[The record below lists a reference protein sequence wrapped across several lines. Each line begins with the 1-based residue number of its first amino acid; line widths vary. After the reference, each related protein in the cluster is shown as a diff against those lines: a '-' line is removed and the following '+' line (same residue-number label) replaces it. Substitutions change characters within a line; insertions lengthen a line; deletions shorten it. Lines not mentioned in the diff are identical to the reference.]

1 MSPLSLLRGDQK
13 LIADLV
19 PEGARVLDLGCG
31 DGALLEQLRDQRGA
45 FVRGVEI
52 DIDDVAAC
60 IARGLSVIQADL
72 DEGLPAFRDD
82 SFDVVVLSQTMQVVR
97 RPKVVLTEM
106 LRVGRRGVV
115 SFPNFAHWRNRGSLG
130 IPGRMPV
137 SPAIPYTWYDTPNIH
152 HTTIKDF
159 RDFCAES
166 GAAVEREIALA
177 QRGGGVAARH
187 VRLLPNLLA
196 DSAVF
201 VVRRAALR

>member
-1 MSPLSLLRGDQK
+1 MTPMSLLRSDQK

-31 DGALLEQLRDQRGA
+31 DGALLERLRDQRGA

-52 DIDDVAAC
+52 DIDDVARC
-60 IARGLSVIQADL
+60 VARGLSVIQADL
-72 DEGLPAFRDD
+72 DEGLPAFADD

-97 RPKVVLTEM
+97 RPKIVLSEM

-115 SFPNFAHWRNRGSLG
+115 SFPNFASWRNRSFLG
-130 IPGRMPV
+130 LRGRMPV

-152 HTTIKDF
+152 HTTVKDF
-159 RDFCAES
+159 RDFCLENGAVVESELALAES
-166 GAAVEREIALA
+166 GD
-177 QRGGGVAARH
+177 GGPGRV
-187 VRLLPNLLA
+187 VTFWPNLMA

-201 VVRRAALR
+201 VVRRAE

>member
-1 MSPLSLLRGDQK
+1 MTPLELLRGDQK

-31 DGALLEQLRDQRGA
+31 DGALLERLRDQRGA

-52 DIDDVAAC
+52 DIDNVARC
-60 IARGLSVIQADL
+60 IERGLSVIQADI

-115 SFPNFAHWRNRGSLG
+115 SFPNFAHWRNRSFLSLR
-130 IPGRMPV
+130 GRMPV
-137 SPAIPYTWYDTPNIH
+137 SPSIPYTWYDTPNIH
-152 HTTIKDF
+152 HTTVKDF
-159 RDFCAES
+159 RDFCADG
-166 GAAVEREIALA
+166 GAVVERELALGSDRA
-177 QRGGGVAARH
+177 DGPGRV
-187 VRLLPNLLA
+187 VTFWPNLLA
-196 DSAVF
+196 ASAVF
-201 VVRRAALR
+201 VVRRAE

>member
-1 MSPLSLLRGDQK
+1 MTPLSLLRSDQK

-52 DIDDVAAC
+52 DIDNIAAC
-60 IARGLSVIQADL
+60 IGRGLSVIQADL
-72 DEGLPAFRDD
+72 DEGLPAFADD

-106 LRVGRRGVV
+106 LRVATRGVV
-115 SFPNFAHWRNRGSLG
+115 SFPNFASWRNRSFLALR
-130 IPGRMPV
+130 GRMPV

-152 HTTIKDF
+152 HTTVNDF
-159 RDFCAES
+159 RDFCRDNGAVVEHELALTES
-166 GAAVEREIALA
+166 GNDGPGRV
-177 QRGGGVAARH
+177 VTFW
-187 VRLLPNLLA
+187 PNLLA

-201 VVRRAALR
+201 VVRRA

>member
-1 MSPLSLLRGDQK
+1 MTPLELLRGDQK

-31 DGALLEQLRDQRGA
+31 DGALLERLRDQRGA

-52 DIDDVAAC
+52 DIDNVARC
-60 IARGLSVIQADL
+60 IERGLSVIQADI

-115 SFPNFAHWRNRGSLG
+115 SFPNFAHWRNRSFLSLR
-130 IPGRMPV
+130 GRMPV
-137 SPAIPYTWYDTPNIH
+137 SPSIPYTWYDTPNIH
-152 HTTIKDF
+152 HTTVKDF
-159 RDFCAES
+159 RDFCADG
-166 GAAVEREIALA
+166 GAVVERELALGSDQA
-177 QRGGGVAARH
+177 DGQPGRV
-187 VRLLPNLLA
+187 VTFWPNLMA
-196 DSAVF
+196 ASAVF
-201 VVRRAALR
+201 VVRRAD